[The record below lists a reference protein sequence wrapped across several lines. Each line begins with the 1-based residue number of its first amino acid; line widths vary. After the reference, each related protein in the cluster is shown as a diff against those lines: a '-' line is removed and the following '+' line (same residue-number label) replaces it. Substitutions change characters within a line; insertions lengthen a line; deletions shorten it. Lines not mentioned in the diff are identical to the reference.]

1 MWLLCEGYYSEKL
14 VVKSVARQWL
24 SDLKKEELVKISFFF
39 FVHFKIDVENDEI
52 QSLAKSKEG
61 GIGVCKVSLSTV
73 LL

>member
-39 FVHFKIDVENDEI
+39 FRPF
-52 QSLAKSKEG
+52 
-61 GIGVCKVSLSTV
+61 
-73 LL
+73 